1 MPIKIDNHLP
11 AVEILRTENI
21 FVMDDHRAK
30 HQDIRP
36 MDVLI
41 VNLMP
46 TKIVTETQLLRL
58 LANTPLQINVE
69 FLQMASHK
77 SKNTR
82 TEHLETFYKTFPQ
95 VKERFYDGLIITGA
109 PVENLPF
116 EEVNYWKELTEVI
129 NWSKTHVYSTLHICW
144 GAQAG
149 LYARYG
155 VEKEQLAEKLS
166 GIFKQEVL
174 QPTSPLLRGFDDSFL
189 APHSRHTAVSEKA
202 IAHLANLEVLASG
215 QEVGL
220 SLLAT
225 KDMREVYSFGHLE
238 YDRDTLAKEYTRD
251 IAAGR
256 SPQIPV
262 NYFEDDDP
270 DKKPKLCWNLAA
282 AQFFSNWI
290 NYAIYQETP
299 YDWYLAQ
306 ADPLFFAG
314 L

>member
-1 MPIKIDNHLP
+1 MPINIDNHLP

-21 FVMDDHRAK
+21 FVMDDHRAR

-69 FLQMASHK
+69 FLQMTSHK

-82 TEHLETFYKTFPQ
+82 AEHLETFYKTFSQ
-95 VKERFYDGLIITGA
+95 VRDRFYDGLIITGA

-116 EEVNYWKELTEVI
+116 EKVNYWKELAEVI
-129 NWSKTHVYSTLHICW
+129 NWSKSHVYSTLHICW

-155 VEKEQLAEKLS
+155 VDKLPLDSKLS

-174 QPTSPLLRGFDDSFL
+174 KPTSPLLRGFDDEFL
-189 APHSRHTAVSEKA
+189 APHSRHTAVSEEA
-202 IAHLANLEVLASG
+202 IAHLDTLDILAAG
-215 QEVGL
+215 KEVGL
-220 SLLAT
+220 SILAT

-238 YDRDTLAKEYTRD
+238 YDRDTLAKEYRRD
-251 IAAGR
+251 LESGR
-256 SPQIPV
+256 KPQVPF
-262 NYFEDDDP
+262 NYFENDDP
-270 DKKPKLCWNLAA
+270 SGEPKLRWNLAA

-306 ADPLFFAG
+306 ADPLFFAS

>member
-11 AVEILRTENI
+11 AVEILKTENI

-36 MDVLI
+36 MDILI
-41 VNLMP
+41 INLMP
-46 TKIVTETQLLRL
+46 TKIITETQLLRL
-58 LANTPLQINVE
+58 LSNTPLQINVE
-69 FLQMASHK
+69 FLQMATYK
-77 SKNTR
+77 PKNTGA
-82 TEHLETFYKTFPQ
+82 EHLETFYKTFS
-95 VKERFYDGLIITGA
+95 KIKGNYYDGLIITGA
-109 PVENLPF
+109 PVENMPF
-116 EEVNYWKELTEVI
+116 EEVSYWEELVAII

-155 VEKEQLAEKLS
+155 VDKEQLPHKLS
-166 GIFKQEVL
+166 GIFKQKIMK
-174 QPTSPLLRGFDDSFL
+174 PTSPLLRGFDDEFL
-189 APHSRHTAVSEKA
+189 SPHSRHTTVSEDA
-202 IAHLANLEVLASG
+202 IAHLDDLEILAMG

-220 SLLAT
+220 SILAA

-238 YDRDTLAKEYTRD
+238 YDRDTLAKEYKRD
-251 IAAGR
+251 LATGR
-256 SPQIPV
+256 HPKIPS

-270 DKKPKLCWNLAA
+270 DKVPKLRWNLAA
-282 AQFFSNWI
+282 AQFFNNWI
-290 NYAIYQETP
+290 NYAVYQETP

-306 ADPLFFAG
+306 SDPLFFSS